1 MKYFKI
7 YNPII
12 ILHNIDH
19 SPNRTKNVTDLMDI
33 SDGGLVE
40 ILKSKFDFTEE
51 EILYWTCS
59 CNFQA
64 MPVIMYTPRIMGR
77 VGCLISHIWALERIV
92 EQKLNNT
99 IIFEDDAYKVPQHWS
114 ETKLHD
120 ILEEKN
126 YSDDYIV
133 YLGYSKNPK
142 NGKIFCCHA
151 YMIPSW
157 RKAEYLLN
165 EIKKKNPKRA
175 IDVMYINIVQKAGLP
190 FSYYNIFGQLPGY
203 SYIDMKEKSR
213 PGKWN

>member
-1 MKYFKI
+1 
-7 YNPII
+7 
-12 ILHNIDH
+12 
-19 SPNRTKNVTDLMDI
+19 
-33 SDGGLVE
+33 
-40 ILKSKFDFTEE
+40 LKEENKKLKDFLRNLFDFTEE

-126 YSDDYIV
+126 FSDDYIV

-142 NGKIFCCHA
+142 NGK
-151 YMIPSW
+151 P
-157 RKAEYLLN
+157 
-165 EIKKKNPKRA
+165 
-175 IDVMYINIVQKAGLP
+175 NI
-190 FSYYNIFGQLPGY
+190 Y
-203 SYIDMKEKSR
+203 
-213 PGKWN
+213 

>member
-1 MKYFKI
+1 MKFKI
-7 YNPII
+7 CNPIL
-12 ILHNIDH
+12 ILHNKYY
-19 SPNRTKNVTDLMDI
+19 SPERTKNVGELMNI

-40 ILKSKFDFTEE
+40 IIKSKFDFTEE

-64 MPVIMYTPRIMGR
+64 MPVIMYSPRIIGR
-77 VGCLISHIWALERIV
+77 VGCLISHMWALERIV

-114 ETKLHD
+114 ETKLYD

-126 YSDDYIV
+126 FSDDYIV

-151 YMIPSW
+151 YMIPDW
-157 RKAEYLLN
+157 KKAAYILN
-165 EIKKKNPKRA
+165 TIKNKSPKRA
-175 IDVMYINIVQKAGLP
+175 IDAMLINIVQMAGLP

-203 SYIDMKEKSR
+203 SYIDMKEKTR